1 MSSAFR
7 NFFITFVICL
17 LVFGFLG
24 LQFVYPWASEKFNF
38 DDMGENSSQAP
49 DEDVSNDTSEDTS
62 SPTNNTHDS
71 EFDENGD
78 VFTAVVMCVD
88 SEGKTL
94 SCAFIDINA
103 KSKKSVYCS
112 IPTSTKVENEI
123 GVLVPFGDLIRTLT
137 PDEICQVVSAMTGIE
152 AKYCLRFDRE
162 GIKTIADLMP
172 GSSIALNKD
181 EVINIR
187 NPEYEDF
194 IPVDGK
200 YPDDY
205 LITISNVDGKVI
217 LNEESNERTK
227 LDWLLEYVPDNYVGS
242 EYNVLYL
249 KICKSLLQQF
259 FENES
264 VLNNSDSMSDV
275 INSCDTNLTIE
286 NAAEHLDTIFSYDD
300 FGHADIVYPQ
310 DNNRDNA
317 IKLLRENDG
326 SYK

>member
-7 NFFITFVICL
+7 NFFITFAICL
-17 LVFGFLG
+17 LVFGFVG
-24 LQFVYPWASEKFNF
+24 LQYIYPWASEKFNF
-38 DDMGENSSQAP
+38 DDMGENSSQVP
-49 DEDVSNDTSEDTS
+49 EEEVSVDTSEDTS
-62 SPTNNTHDS
+62 TPNNTTDN

-152 AKYCLRFDRE
+152 TKYCLRFDRE
-162 GIKTIADLMP
+162 GIKTIAGLMP
-172 GSSIALNKD
+172 GSSITLDSIKK
-181 EVINIR
+181 VR
-187 NPEYEDF
+187 NPKYEGY
-194 IPVDGK
+194 IPVGGK

-205 LITISNVDGKVI
+205 FITISNVDGKVI
-217 LNEESNERTK
+217 LNEELNERTK
-227 LDWLLEYVPDNYVGS
+227 LDWLLEYVPDNFVGN

-249 KICKSLLQQF
+249 DIAKSLLKQF
-259 FENES
+259 FMNES
-264 VLNNSDSMSDV
+264 VLNSSDSMSDV
-275 INSCDTNLTIE
+275 INSCDTNLTLE
-286 NAAEHLDTIFSYDD
+286 NATAHLDTIFSYDD

-317 IKLLRENDG
+317 IKLLRGEDG